1 MVDDERTDDVHV
13 EVTAAWSALTE
24 PWRAV
29 FELAW
34 DAFRAGSVPVGAVVV
49 NPAGDIVTR
58 GRSRSYESSAPPQ
71 QVAGTYLAHA
81 EVNALLPLPR
91 GDYRD
96 HVLYSTLEPCLLC
109 TAALTHAHLG
119 TVRFAAPD
127 PLWTGLDVLPQ
138 LNAHVQRRWTRRER
152 CLDGPWATWAALLPL
167 VFYLRRGSTNVEQAY
182 RPRSPALVALAHD
195 LLGPGEPQ
203 WGGDSLLH
211 PTLERLWERLLAA
224 GEPPGAR
231 PSAHAGERKSI
242 P

>member
-1 MVDDERTDDVHV
+1 MVDDEGTDDVDV
-13 EVTAAWSALTE
+13 EATAAWSELAE
-24 PWRAV
+24 PWRLV

-49 NPAGDIVTR
+49 DPAGDIVTR
-58 GRSRSYESSAPPQ
+58 GRSRSYELSAPPQ

-138 LNAHVQRRWTRRER
+138 LNAHLRRRWTRRER
-152 CLDGPWATWAALLPL
+152 CLEGPWATWAALLPL
-167 VFYLRRGSTNVEQAY
+167 VFYLRRGATNVERAY
-182 RPRSPALVALAHD
+182 CATLPSLVALARD
-195 LLGPGEPQ
+195 LLRSGELQP
-203 WGGDSLLH
+203 GGDSLLH

-224 GEPPGAR
+224 GEGSGSDA
-231 PSAHAGERKSI
+231 ERCS
-242 P
+242 

>member
-1 MVDDERTDDVHV
+1 MVDDEGTDDVDV
-13 EVTAAWSALTE
+13 EATAAWSALAE
-24 PWRAV
+24 PWRAI

-34 DAFRAGSVPVGAVVV
+34 EAFRAGSVPVGAVVV
-49 NPAGDIVTR
+49 DPAGDIVTR

-81 EVNALLPLPR
+81 EINALLPLPR

-138 LNAHVQRRWTRRER
+138 LNAHVRRRWTRRER
-152 CLDGPWATWAALLPL
+152 CLDGSWATWAALLPL
-167 VFYLRRGSTNVEQAY
+167 LFYLRRGSTNVERAY
-182 RPRSPALVALAHD
+182 CATWPALVALARD
-195 LLGPGEPQ
+195 LLRSGELQ
-203 WGGDSLLH
+203 AGGDSLLH
-211 PTLERLWERLLAA
+211 PTLERLWERLL
-224 GEPPGAR
+224 
-231 PSAHAGERKSI
+231 HAGEVSGSDAERCS
-242 P
+242 